1 MQLFL
6 VNVFWLLCGCG
17 WVHVVLPFGFFCTL
31 MPPTQV
37 REQILDLFLLASQWF
52 FGGNEALTG
61 VCSSDKVVKKNCI
74 YCRGASTQ
82 SLTLNCI
89 YCRGASPESWTLN
102 CIYCR
107 GASPQSWTLNCI
119 NCIAEQSPS
128 KVKGGMRIAFTD
140 VQENTKVSKKRTSK
154 CNSILITAMAKR
166 RGAVN
171 AAQADRVIAGLGGLA
186 ALDGAGWET
195 STTRLRR
202 RIVIRRHARYY
213 TIARYFCLCAILRQ
227 TLSPKP

>member
-6 VNVFWLLCGCG
+6 VNVFWLLCGC
-17 WVHVVLPFGFFCTL
+17 VHVVLPFGFFCTL
-31 MPPTQV
+31 LPPTQV

-140 VQENTKVSKKRTSK
+140 VQENTKVSNNRTSK
-154 CNSILITAMAKR
+154 CNSILITAMAKGGGGGKCSPGRQSNRRFGWFGRVRR
-166 RGAVN
+166 RGVGDVHN
-171 AAQADRVIAGLGGLA
+171 QA
-186 ALDGAGWET
+186 
-195 STTRLRR
+195 STTN
-202 RIVIRRHARYY
+202 RHTTTRS
-213 TIARYFCLCAILRQ
+213 ILHYRKIFLLMRHS
-227 TLSPKP
+227 TANPKP